1 MHRGSSLFFTCLSAA
16 LIAGCSGLGSGGNSS
31 SGGGNNGSGV
41 SVSITPTSATV
52 VVGQPEAFQA
62 TVSGST
68 NTTVTWQVNGVAG
81 GSSTSGT
88 ISTSGVYTAPAQVP
102 NPATVSVS
110 AVSQAST
117 TASAS
122 ASVQIVASNSN
133 QQAQSIPV
141 KLGTSGGNANDSSK
155 QGAFIYCCGGTLGS
169 LLQREGTFY
178 ILSNNHVLARSD
190 SASIG
195 DAIIQPGLIDASCST
210 TGTTTVGN
218 LSQFVNLQTAGT
230 NVDAAI
236 AQIVTGTVDTSG
248 NILSLGATA
257 SGSTADPGPP
267 HAGSGIT
274 ANLGETVAKSGR
286 TSGLTCSVVDATS
299 VTTTV
304 SYQTGCNTGTTFS
317 VTYTGQVSVSGGS
330 FSASGDSGSLIVD
343 SNTADPVALLYGGSD
358 TDTVGNPVSD
368 VLNALQDSE
377 GNLPTFVGTSATH
390 QVIGCQIA
398 SNAVKTVPAALST
411 TQAQLAQAQRA
422 RDLNAP
428 ALLANPYIQAIGV
441 GASVDHPGEPAV
453 VLVVNPGQIPTALPD
468 QLEGIATRI
477 VQATNGPGPHGVF
490 DMETAARIAPALDTF
505 AVQSLSHQEMA
516 RAKAVHAAHVGEL
529 MKQPGVQ
536 GVGITSSA
544 DAPGEA
550 ALMIFAVRGV
560 ARNPIPVLID
570 GLRTRIRESSRF
582 TAGER
587 GTEIPSSCSM
597 APFQSATP
605 AKAFVQPFV
614 VSIEQM

>member
-1 MHRGSSLFFTCLSAA
+1 MRRGSSLFFTCLSAI
-16 LIAGCSGLGSGGNSS
+16 LIAGCSGLGSGGNST

-68 NTTVTWQVNGVAG
+68 NTAVTWQVNGVAG
-81 GSSTSGT
+81 GNSTSGT
-88 ISTSGVYTAPAQVP
+88 ISTSGAYMAPAQVP

-110 AVSQAST
+110 AVSQADT
-117 TASAS
+117 TKSAS

-155 QGAFIYCCGGTLGS
+155 QGSFIYCCGGTLGS

-195 DAIIQPGLIDASCST
+195 DAIIQPGLIDANCSS
-210 TGTTTVGN
+210 TGTTTVAN
-218 LSQFVNLQTAGT
+218 LSQFVNLQAAGT

-236 AQIVTGTVDTSG
+236 AQIVTGTVDTTG

-257 SGSTADPGPP
+257 TGSTPDPGPP

-304 SYQTGCNTGTTFS
+304 SYQTGCNTGTSFS
-317 VTYTGQVSVSGGS
+317 VTYTGQVSVSGGA
-330 FSASGDSGSLIVD
+330 FSASGDSGSMIVD

-398 SNAVKTVPAALST
+398 SNLVKTVPAALSI

-422 RDLNAP
+422 RDLHAP
-428 ALLANPYIQAIGV
+428 ELLANPYIQAIGV
-441 GASVDHPGEPAV
+441 GASVDHPGEAAV
-453 VLVVNPGQIPTALPD
+453 VLVVNPGQIPAALPD
-468 QLEGIATRI
+468 QLEGIGTRI
-477 VQATNGPGPHGVF
+477 VQATGAGPHGVF

-505 AVQSLSHQEMA
+505 AVQSLSTQEMA
-516 RAKAVHAAHVGEL
+516 RAKAVHAAHVSEL

-550 ALMIFAVRGV
+550 ALMIFVVRGV

-587 GTEIPSSCSM
+587 GTEVSSSCKM
-597 APFQSATP
+597 GPLQTAAPVKQ
-605 AKAFVQPFV
+605 FVQPFV

>member
-1 MHRGSSLFFTCLSAA
+1 MRRRSVLFFTCLTVV

-31 SGGGNNGSGV
+31 SGGGNTGSGV

-68 NTTVTWQVNGVAG
+68 NTAVTWQVNGVAG

-88 ISTSGVYTAPAQVP
+88 ITTSGAYTAPAQVP

-110 AVSQAST
+110 AVSQADT
-117 TASAS
+117 TKSAS
-122 ASVQIVASNSN
+122 ASVQIVASNNN

-190 SASIG
+190 SASVG
-195 DAIIQPGLIDASCST
+195 DAIIQPGLIDANCSS
-210 TGTTTVGN
+210 TGTTTVAN

-236 AQIVTGTVDTSG
+236 AQIVTGTVDTTG

-257 SGSTADPGPP
+257 SGSTPDPGPP

-286 TSGLTCSVVDATS
+286 TSGLSCSVVDASS

-317 VTYTGQVSVSGGS
+317 VTYTGQVSVSGGA
-330 FSASGDSGSLIVD
+330 FSASGDSGSIIVD

-368 VLNALQDSE
+368 VLSALQDSQ
-377 GNLPTFVGTSATH
+377 GNLPTFVGTSTTH

-398 SNAVKTVPAALST
+398 SNVVKTVPAALSI

-422 RDLNAP
+422 RDLHAP
-428 ALLANPYIQAIGV
+428 ELLGNPYIQAIGV
-441 GASVDHPGEPAV
+441 GASVDHPGEAAV

-477 VQATNGPGPHGVF
+477 VQASGAGPHGVF
-490 DMETAARIAPALDTF
+490 DMDTAARIAPALDTF

-516 RAKAVHAAHVGEL
+516 RAKSVHAAHVSEL

-550 ALMIFAVRGV
+550 ALMIFVVRGA

-587 GTEIPSSCSM
+587 GMEISSSCKMSPLQT
-597 APFQSATP
+597 AAP
-605 AKAFVQPFV
+605 AKQFVEPFV

>member
-1 MHRGSSLFFTCLSAA
+1 MHRGSSLFFTCLAAA
-16 LIAGCSGLGSGGNSS
+16 LIAGCSGIGSGGNSS
-31 SGGGNNGSGV
+31 SGGGNTGV

-52 VVGQPEAFQA
+52 VVSQPEAFQA

-68 NTTVTWQVNGVAG
+68 NTAVTWQVNGVAG
-81 GSSTSGT
+81 GSSSSGT

-102 NPATVSVS
+102 NPASVSVN
-110 AVSQAST
+110 AVSQANT
-117 TASAS
+117 AASAS
-122 ASVQIVASNSN
+122 ASVQIVAANSN

-141 KLGTSGGNANDSSK
+141 KLGSSGGNANDSSK
-155 QGAFIYCCGGTLGS
+155 QGSFTYCCGGTLGA

-195 DAIIQPGLIDASCST
+195 DAIIQPGLIDANCSS

-218 LSQFVNLQTAGT
+218 LSQFVNLQAAGT
-230 NVDAAI
+230 NVDSAI
-236 AQIVTGTVDTSG
+236 AQIVTGTVDTTG

-257 SGSTADPGPP
+257 SGSTPDPGPP

-286 TSGLTCSVVDATS
+286 TSGLSCSVVDATS
-299 VTTTV
+299 VTATV
-304 SYQTGCNTGTTFS
+304 SYQTGCNTGTTFN
-317 VTYTGQVSVSGGS
+317 VTYTGQVSVSGGA

-358 TDTVGNPVSD
+358 TDTVGNPVLD
-368 VLNALQDSE
+368 VLSALQDSE

-398 SNAVKTVPAALST
+398 SNVVKTVPAVLSIT
-411 TQAQLAQAQRA
+411 PAQLAQAQRA
-422 RDLNAP
+422 RDLHAP
-428 ALLANPYIQAIGV
+428 GLLANPYIQAIGV

-477 VQATNGPGPHGVF
+477 VQATSAGPHGVF
-490 DMETAARIAPALDTF
+490 DIETAARIAPALDTF
-505 AVQSLSHQEMA
+505 AVQSLSNQEMT
-516 RAKAVHAAHVGEL
+516 RAKAVQAAHVSEL

-536 GVGITSSA
+536 GVGVTSSA

-550 ALMIFAVRGV
+550 ALMIFVVRGV
-560 ARNPIPVLID
+560 ARNLIAVLID

-587 GTEIPSSCSM
+587 GMEISSSCRM
-597 APFQSATP
+597 APLQSAGP
-605 AKAFVQPFV
+605 AKPFV
-614 VSIEQM
+614 EPFAVSIAQM